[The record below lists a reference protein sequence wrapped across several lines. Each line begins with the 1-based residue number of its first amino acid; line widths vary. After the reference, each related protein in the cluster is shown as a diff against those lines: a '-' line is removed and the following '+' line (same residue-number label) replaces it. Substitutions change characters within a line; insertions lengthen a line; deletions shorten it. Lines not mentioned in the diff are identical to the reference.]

1 MCAHLQEYFEGTMY
15 RRKCLIA
22 LDVLDLT
29 SDQKRICCQ
38 IHFALLGKI
47 VQMEKECVQTLVQ
60 VDDVPSIAEMS
71 EMERAIL
78 RYMAGVTI
86 HEVTKNL
93 QQSAHNHMITAM
105 HCTKI
110 EYRCCQLLERL
121 RLPQGYALEH
131 TNDPESLKEI
141 LHRQYKTQGLTI
153 VSDEAFNFFKLL
165 YCKVKSVQT
174 FRNLEK
180 NKYNL
185 LCATE
190 MHLQC
195 NEDLKDL
202 WCTLFHTSE
211 DKCSCPDD
219 LDLSN
224 QSVNNDFQ
232 LLQYELEQSLVLD
245 MFEKVLHYFC
255 TVHLSDIV
263 AKYKDTILSMTTQVS
278 IHHQIIP

>member
-1 MCAHLQEYFEGTMY
+1 
-15 RRKCLIA
+15 
-22 LDVLDLT
+22 
-29 SDQKRICCQ
+29 
-38 IHFALLGKI
+38 
-47 VQMEKECVQTLVQ
+47 MEKECVQTLVQ

-105 HCTKI
+105 HHAKI

-121 RLPQGYALEH
+121 HFPQGYALEH

-185 LCATE
+185 LCVTE

-195 NEDLKDL
+195 DEDLIDL

-219 LDLSN
+219 LDL
-224 QSVNNDFQ
+224 
-232 LLQYELEQSLVLD
+232 
-245 MFEKVLHYFC
+245 
-255 TVHLSDIV
+255 
-263 AKYKDTILSMTTQVS
+263 
-278 IHHQIIP
+278 